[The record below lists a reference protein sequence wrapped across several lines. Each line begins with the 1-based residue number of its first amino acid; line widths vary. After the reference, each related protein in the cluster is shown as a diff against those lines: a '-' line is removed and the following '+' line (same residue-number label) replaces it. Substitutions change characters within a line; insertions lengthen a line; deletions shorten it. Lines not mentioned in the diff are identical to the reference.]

1 MEQMVQTDRKL
12 AAIMFTDMV
21 SFTEAVDQD
30 EALALERLDTHNE
43 ILRTEFQK
51 FKGNEI
57 KSTGDGFLVQ
67 FYNSLD
73 SVKAAISIQKAIDL
87 HNTHKDN
94 KEQIQ
99 LRIGLHL
106 GDVEEKKGDIFGD
119 GVNIAAR
126 IEPLTDTGGICIS
139 KQIYDQVNN
148 KIKYDIQSRGQKKLK
163 NISGTKE
170 LYQIV
175 LPWQKTSQ
183 HAVGERKVE
192 NSIAVLAFD
201 NMSPDKENEYFSDG
215 ISETILNLLAKEKDL
230 KVISRTSSFTYKDKN
245 VSLKQIG
252 YELGV
257 ENILEGSVRKAGNKV
272 RITAQLIRA
281 SDDFHLWSDTYD
293 RTLND
298 IFAIQDEIASF
309 ILTELLNRLVKV
321 KSEDDIGKTQNVDAY
336 NLYLEGRHHWNQRT
350 KEELEKA
357 IECFEKCLEI
367 DPGYSLAYCGIAD
380 SWLFLGTRKYVN
392 KKVAQSKAWEA
403 INIADGMGFES
414 VELFTSRGGILA
426 SEFKNE
432 ESSAQFLKAIELNPN
447 YATTH
452 EWLSILYS
460 RKDQINKAIEEIDK
474 ALALDPI
481 SPIIHLT
488 GGNIYRDALAYD
500 KAITLCK
507 ETSVMSPGFLAVE
520 ANIGVLLRYQ
530 NKWKESEKF
539 LCNLLNTEHYND
551 SNKDNKIS
559 LMCILI
565 SHYLCLNDK
574 TQANRIV
581 TILDE
586 LPEESMNFRELQGKH
601 TTLGFWYACLEDW
614 DNSIKHCNHAVN
626 IIENVIHLNYVD
638 LATVLIFN
646 NKYDKALEII
656 QRGENKYDNES
667 GHVKECSELWFEF
680 TKALI
685 SIFQDNL
692 ERAYVGINN
701 IKQMKGMDVEI
712 EWALSALY
720 FMLNNLD
727 EGFAWYRKYLETDN
741 EPQYYIIYD
750 LLFKNAHKDARFND
764 ILKEMKL
771 YDYWKDSL

>member
-1 MEQMVQTDRKL
+1 MEQMVQTERKL

-21 SFTEAVDQD
+21 SFSEAVDQN
-30 EALALERLDTHNE
+30 EAQALQRLDTHNE
-43 ILRTEFQK
+43 ILRAEFQK
-51 FKGNEI
+51 FNGKEI

-73 SVKAAISIQKAIDL
+73 SVKADISIQKAIDL
-87 HNTHKDN
+87 HNTHKDS

-106 GDVEEKKGDIFGD
+106 GDVEEKDGDILGE

-126 IEPLTDTGGICIS
+126 IEPLADTGGICIS
-139 KQIYDQVNN
+139 KQIYDQINN
-148 KIKYDIQSRGQKKLK
+148 KIKYEIESRGQKKLK

-170 LYQIV
+170 LYQIL
-175 LPWQKTSQ
+175 LPWQKSSQ
-183 HAVGERKVE
+183 HTVGELKVE
-192 NSIAVLAFD
+192 YSIEVLAFE
-201 NMSPDKENEYFSDG
+201 NMSADKENEYFSDG
-215 ISETILNLLAKEKDL
+215 ISEEILNLLAKEKDL

-257 ENILEGSVRKAGNKV
+257 ENVLEGSVRKAGNKV

-281 SDDFHLWSDTYD
+281 SDDFHLWSETYD
-293 RTLND
+293 RTLDD
-298 IFAIQDEIASF
+298 IFAIQDEIASN
-309 ILTELLNRLVKV
+309 ILTGLLNRLITINTM
-321 KSEDDIGKTQNVDAY
+321 EDAGKTQNVDAY

-350 KEELEKA
+350 KEELEIA

-367 DPGYSLAYCGIAD
+367 DPSYSLAYCGIAD

-392 KKVAQSKAWEA
+392 KKVAQSKGWEA
-403 INIADGMGFES
+403 INIAEEMGLES
-414 VELFTSRGGILA
+414 AEYFTSRGGILA
-426 SEFKNE
+426 SEINNE
-432 ESSAQFLKAIELNPN
+432 ESINELLKAIELNPN
-447 YATTH
+447 YATSH
-452 EWLSILYS
+452 EWLSTLYS
-460 RKDQINKAIEEIDK
+460 RKDQIDKAIVEIDK

-481 SPIIHLT
+481 SPIIHFS
-488 GGNIYRDALAYD
+488 GGDIYRDALDYE
-500 KAITLCK
+500 KAIDLYT
-507 ETSVMSPGFLAVE
+507 ETSKISPGFLSVE
-520 ANIGVLLRYQ
+520 ANIGFLLRFQ
-530 NKWKESEKF
+530 NKWKESEIF
-539 LCNLLNTEHYND
+539 LGNLLNSKHYKN
-551 SNKDNKIS
+551 SNKDNIIS
-559 LMCILI
+559 LLVMLI
-565 SHYLCLNDK
+565 SHHLCLNDK
-574 TQANRIV
+574 VKAKNKI

-586 LPEESMNFRELQGKH
+586 LSEESMNIRELQRKH
-601 TTLGFWYACLEDW
+601 STLGFWYACLEDW
-614 DNSIKHCNHAVN
+614 DNSIKHCNHAVK

-646 NKYDKALEII
+646 KKYDDALEVI
-656 QRGENKYDNES
+656 QKGEAKYDNES
-667 GHVKECSELWFEF
+667 GHVKECSKLWFEF

-692 ERAYVGINN
+692 ERAYVGINS

-727 EGFAWYRKYLETDN
+727 EGFAWYSKYIETDN
-741 EPQYYIIYD
+741 EIQYYIIYD
-750 LLFKNAHKDARFND
+750 PLFKNAHKDPRFID
-764 ILKEMKL
+764 ILKELKL